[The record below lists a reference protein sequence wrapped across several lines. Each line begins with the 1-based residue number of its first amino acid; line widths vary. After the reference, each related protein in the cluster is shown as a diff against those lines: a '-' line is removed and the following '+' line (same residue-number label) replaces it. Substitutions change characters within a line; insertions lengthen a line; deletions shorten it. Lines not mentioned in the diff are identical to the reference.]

1 MNEQAI
7 KQYGPLAAARK
18 SALVTQKNMAEKLGC
33 SVTTLVEMEKHP
45 DKIDLGTLGR
55 FYQHVGADGK
65 AILERYVNGF
75 FIS

>member
-18 SALVTQKNMAEKLGC
+18 SSLVTQKNMAAKLGC
-33 SVTTLVEMEKHP
+33 STTTLVELEKNP
-45 DKIDLGTLGR
+45 EKIDLGTLGR

-75 FIS
+75 FMA